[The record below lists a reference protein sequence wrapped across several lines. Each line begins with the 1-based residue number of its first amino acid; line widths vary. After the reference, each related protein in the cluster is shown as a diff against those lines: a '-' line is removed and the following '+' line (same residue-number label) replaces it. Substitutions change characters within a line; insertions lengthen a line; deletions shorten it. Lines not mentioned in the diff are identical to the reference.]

1 MAVTQKDIADKLNLS
16 INTVSR
22 ALRGLPDI
30 SRETRASVLQ
40 KAKELGYRKNLAA
53 SRLRTNRSHVLGVA
67 ITDYGNPVMSELI
80 RGAESVA
87 KRAGFTLM
95 LGSTNENKEDEK
107 ALIESMLAQGVDGIL
122 LLPSMLNEGLLDTIE
137 QEGVPYVL
145 AVRKYEGRVCNMVR
159 SDDLGASA
167 EVAQYL
173 CGLGHREFLYVSGLE
188 YISSSRERYEGF
200 CRGLA
205 QNGLSSE
212 HVRTIACD
220 GSRADA
226 YRVMRQWMEEQGGTL
241 PATAIF
247 AFSDYVA
254 CGIYAALREKGIRV
268 PEDVSIV
275 GYDNNEFSHILVPAL
290 TTVDNH
296 FYDIGRRAMGRLLAV
311 LLRPDGKEPKEY
323 VNQPELVLRDS
334 TAAPGEKQA

>member
-40 KAKELGYRKNLAA
+40 VAKELGYRKNLAA

-137 QEGVPYVL
+137 KEGVPYVL

-173 CGLGHREFLYVSGLE
+173 YGLGHREFLYVSGLE
-188 YISSSRERYEGF
+188 YLSSSRERYEGF

-205 QNGLSSE
+205 QNGLSPA

-241 PATAIF
+241 PVTAIF

-311 LLRPDGKEPKEY
+311 LLRPEGKELKEY

-334 TAAPGEKQA
+334 TAAPGGVQA

>member
-1 MAVTQKDIADKLNLS
+1 
-16 INTVSR
+16 
-22 ALRGLPDI
+22 
-30 SRETRASVLQ
+30 
-40 KAKELGYRKNLAA
+40 
-53 SRLRTNRSHVLGVA
+53 
-67 ITDYGNPVMSELI
+67 
-80 RGAESVA
+80 
-87 KRAGFTLM
+87 
-95 LGSTNENKEDEK
+95 
-107 ALIESMLAQGVDGIL
+107 MLAQGVDGIL

-212 HVRTIACD
+212 HVRTIACV

-241 PATAIF
+241 YYSPVTEHMSGTAYIPPTRNEVICNHITDNGGVVNF
-247 AFSDYVA
+247 DYEMPNSD
-254 CGIYAALREKGIRV
+254 GQ
-268 PEDVSIV
+268 
-275 GYDNNEFSHILVPAL
+275 L
-290 TTVDNH
+290 T
-296 FYDIGRRAMGRLLAV
+296 IW
-311 LLRPDGKEPKEY
+311 
-323 VNQPELVLRDS
+323 Q
-334 TAAPGEKQA
+334 